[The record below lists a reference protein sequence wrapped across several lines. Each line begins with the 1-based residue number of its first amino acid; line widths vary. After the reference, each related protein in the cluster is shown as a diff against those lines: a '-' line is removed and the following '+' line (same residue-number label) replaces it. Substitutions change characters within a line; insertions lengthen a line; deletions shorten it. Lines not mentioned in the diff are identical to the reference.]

1 MFEAIPIKIMP
12 KKRNDERKS
21 DRLVDADPR
30 SSELSSEGDKKSL
43 ALDDNDISE
52 LPTNQKSPRKRSL
65 ANLTQQ
71 AEGDEGE
78 PSQVDDCDS
87 HSKQRRM
94 QSSEDD
100 SGQGSKSDTTR
111 TLQHRWDSTFDRLT
125 VFKEKHGH
133 CLVPNRYDE
142 DRSLGAWVST
152 QRRNYKIMHSGNSDH
167 ASTILTAERARKL
180 DEIGFVWATSDP
192 RHCPWEVR
200 FEQLRAYKEKFGK

>member
-1 MFEAIPIKIMP
+1 MP
-12 KKRNDERKS
+12 KERYGERIS

-30 SSELSSEGDKKSL
+30 SSESCLETGDQKSL
-43 ALDDNDISE
+43 ALDANGISE
-52 LPTNQKSPRKRSL
+52 LLTNHISPRKRSV

-78 PSQVDDCDS
+78 PSQEDDCDS
-87 HSKQRRM
+87 HKQRRR

-100 SGQGSKSDTTR
+100 SAQLESKSDITS
-111 TLQHRWDSTFDRLT
+111 TLQHRWDNTFDRLV
-125 VFKEKHGH
+125 VFKEKYGH

-152 QRRNYKIMHSGNSDH
+152 QRRNYKILQSGKNSNR
-167 ASTILTAERARKL
+167 ASSPLTAARVRKL

-200 FEQLRAYKEKFGK
+200 FEQLRAYTEKFGK

>member
-1 MFEAIPIKIMP
+1 MP
-12 KKRNDERKS
+12 KKRHGEPKS

-30 SSELSSEGDKKSL
+30 SSESPLETGDQKSL
-43 ALDDNDISE
+43 ALDANGISE
-52 LPTNQKSPRKRSL
+52 LLTNEKSQRKRSL
-65 ANLTQQ
+65 ANLAEQ
-71 AEGDEGE
+71 AGGDEGE
-78 PSQVDDCDS
+78 PSQEDDCDS
-87 HSKQRRM
+87 HHKQRRM

-100 SGQGSKSDTTR
+100 SGQGLKSDTR
-111 TLQHRWDSTFDRLT
+111 TLKHRWDNTFDRLV
-125 VFKEKHGH
+125 VFKEKYGH

-152 QRRNYKIMHSGNSDH
+152 QRRNYKILHSGSSDH

-200 FEQLRAYKEKFGK
+200 FEQLCAYKEKFGK